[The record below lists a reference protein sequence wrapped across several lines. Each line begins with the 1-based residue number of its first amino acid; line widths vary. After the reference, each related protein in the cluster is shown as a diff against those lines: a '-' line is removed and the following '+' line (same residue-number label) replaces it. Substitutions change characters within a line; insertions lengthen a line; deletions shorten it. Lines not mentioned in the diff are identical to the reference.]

1 MRHAP
6 CAMRRNAQRKMQ
18 SAKRTTHSAKRTTH
32 SAFTL
37 VEVILSAAIVTAGL
51 VFVIQAMGK
60 QINVVSVSDDKI
72 ETALFLK
79 EKTNELI
86 QDLSKKE
93 NISPF
98 SQTGEVV
105 KNGRT
110 YKWFLDVGKNADYKG
125 LYDIILKCSWNKFGK
140 ERESALETRIYKA
153 EKEDDEE

>member
-1 MRHAP
+1 MLRIGS
-6 CAMRRNAQRKMQ
+6 KG
-18 SAKRTTHSAKRTTH
+18 
-32 SAFTL
+32 FTL

-86 QDLSKKE
+86 RDLSKKE
-93 NISPF
+93 DISPF

-110 YKWFLDVGKNADYKG
+110 YKWFLDVGKDADYKG
-125 LYDIILKCSWNKFGK
+125 LYDISLKCSWNKFGK
-140 ERESALETRIYKA
+140 ERESALETRLYKA
-153 EKEDDEE
+153 EKGEDEQ